1 MLRKI
6 KRAKKGRLN
15 IIDLK
20 KVFRSLILCG
30 ENLIAIPNNIGDYR
44 DLELVRLTANS
55 LDSLP
60 QSIGNLDNLIE
71 LYANCNYLIYLPES
85 FPQLAKLK
93 ILYLNNNYLL
103 KLPENIGNLD
113 RLEELNLS
121 HNQLKTLPESIGNLA
136 KLVELDLTKN
146 RLIRLPDTMTQLF
159 KLRRLYLSGNSLSD
173 LSLLRK
179 IPNLQHVEFNG
190 VVLPRKYWCELSD
203 WKPEWLLEEKDPQ
216 VRQMLVSF
224 FGYQK
229 ICQELNIRSLDKW
242 RGYNLLKIENIEQ
255 LYDEDGEMILASKPI
270 ALLEITCP
278 STAHTHIRRVPPEM
292 TSAEAAITWANH
304 GVHPDQ
310 FIIQS

>member
-1 MLRKI
+1 MLTKI
-6 KRAKKGRLN
+6 KRSKQDRLN

-20 KVFRSLILCG
+20 KVFRSLIVCG
-30 ENLIAIPNNIGDYR
+30 ENLAAIPNNIGDYR
-44 DLELVRLTANS
+44 DLEMVRLTANNI
-55 LDSLP
+55 DILP
-60 QSIGNLDNLIE
+60 ESIGNLSNLLE
-71 LYANCNYLIYLPES
+71 LYANCNYLICLPDS

-103 KLPENIGNLD
+103 KLPEDIGNLD

-121 HNQLKTLPESIGNLA
+121 HNQLKALPDSIGNLA
-136 KLVELDLTKN
+136 KLIELDLTHN
-146 RLIRLPDTMTQLF
+146 RLIRLPDSITQLF

-190 VVLPRKYWCELSD
+190 VVLAHKYWCKLSD
-203 WKPEWLLEEKDPQ
+203 WQPEWLLEEEDPQ

-229 ICQELNIRSLDKW
+229 ICNELNIRSVDRW
-242 RGYNLLKIENIEQ
+242 RGYNLLKIENVEQ
-255 LYDEDGEMILASKPI
+255 LYDKDGETILASKPI
-270 ALLEITCP
+270 ALLEITCS
-278 STAHTHIRRVPPEM
+278 STTHTHILRVPPEM

-304 GVHPDQ
+304 EVHPRAIS
-310 FIIQS
+310 F